1 MTTQEAREHFGLK
14 LEDKVDVAST
24 KDLLEKDERL
34 LRGWLS
40 KEMREQIEQDV
51 MALRVLLG

>member
-1 MTTQEAREHFGLK
+1 MTTQEAREHFGLRT
-14 LEDKVDVAST
+14 EDKVDVAST
-24 KDLLEKDERL
+24 KSLVEKDERL

-51 MALRVLLG
+51 MALRVLLK